1 MLQSDASSVPTLVQ
15 SDASARQAWY
25 TTVVL
30 MIAYTFSFLDRQVL
44 NLMVGPVKH
53 DFGITDT
60 QFAMLT
66 GGAFGIFYTLMGLPI
81 GWLADRYPRKWII
94 SGGIAM
100 WSLMTAT
107 CGATRSYAGLLLA
120 RVGVGVGEATLSP
133 SAYSMLS
140 DLFDRARL
148 PRAMSVYSVGIYI
161 GAGLATILGG
171 TTVAAIART
180 PVVTLPMLG
189 TMTSWHLVFFVVGL
203 PGLLVAL
210 WAATLTEPRRKT
222 HAKDDLRSENQGFS
236 LPRVWAFL
244 ADYPRMSI
252 ALFIGSAL
260 IGVMSYMDAWYPEL
274 FIRTWHWD
282 ARLTG
287 SVNGTASLTAG
298 PLGMLAAGWWSARVL
313 KSGQID
319 ACLRLTA
326 YAAGIVVIP
335 GVLMPLMPNQAVM
348 AIMLL
353 PLKFLGGFA
362 PVLIPSAIQLVC
374 PPALRAQLGAVF
386 LLTVGIIGVSLGP
399 LLPAVFNDY
408 LFRDEHALRYSLS
421 LAAGIVA
428 PLACLLLSLGLGQY
442 RRRLRELDSNIAARG
457 FVP

>member
-1 MLQSDASSVPTLVQ
+1 MLQRDATAVPTIAQSDA
-15 SDASARQAWY
+15 AARQAWY

-30 MIAYTFSFLDRQVL
+30 MIAYTFSFLDRQIL
-44 NLMVGPVKH
+44 KFMVGPVKH

-94 SGGIAM
+94 SGGIAL
-100 WSLMTAT
+100 WSLMTVS
-107 CGATRSYAGLLLA
+107 CGATRSYSGLLFA

-140 DLFDRARL
+140 DLFDRTRL

-171 TTVAAIART
+171 ATVAAIART
-180 PVVTLPMLG
+180 PVVTVPLLG
-189 TMTSWHLVFFVVGL
+189 AMSSWHLVFFVVGL

-210 WAATLTEPRRKT
+210 WAATLTEPRRKA
-222 HAKDDLRSENQGFS
+222 HAEENTGSESRGFS
-236 LPRVWAFL
+236 LSRVWAFL
-244 ADYPRMSI
+244 SAYPRMSV

-287 SVNGTASLTAG
+287 SVNGAASLTAG
-298 PLGMLAAGWWSARVL
+298 LLGMLTAGWWSARML
-313 KSGQID
+313 KSGRID
-319 ACLRLTA
+319 E
-326 YAAGIVVIP
+326 
-335 GVLMPLMPNQAVM
+335 
-348 AIMLL
+348 
-353 PLKFLGGFA
+353 
-362 PVLIPSAIQLVC
+362 LVS

-399 LLPAVFNDY
+399 LLPAVFTDY
-408 LFRDEHALRYSLS
+408 LFHDEHSLRYSLS
-421 LAAGIVA
+421 LAAAIVA
-428 PLACLLLSLGLGQY
+428 PLACLLLSLGLRQY
-442 RRRLRELDSNIAARG
+442 RRRLLELDSDVAPERLRPRLTLTIALPLPRCGWRWSGCGRTTNKEEGAVDNSVYG
-457 FVP
+457 